1 MTGNGPRGA
10 DASKKKIIKLYS
22 HRALILDG
30 AVKMPGK
37 YDAKSN
43 LNEEEKIVTML
54 IFFCRQNHRLN
65 VENACEAGRC
75 SLTYSVRCAQSPRLN
90 FTSPNSQTRKVSK
103 NSATISQR
111 FPFNKWKLS
120 VLLHHFI
127 HDEPSVMG
135 LLNKNVSGA
144 GVNLF

>member
-1 MTGNGPRGA
+1 
-10 DASKKKIIKLYS
+10 
-22 HRALILDG
+22 
-30 AVKMPGK
+30 
-37 YDAKSN
+37 
-43 LNEEEKIVTML
+43 ML
-54 IFFCRQNHRLN
+54 IFGRQNRRLN

-103 NSATISQR
+103 KSATISQR
-111 FPFNKWKLS
+111 FPLNKWKLS

>member
-1 MTGNGPRGA
+1 MSSVDGLNIQGEKYWNGAGR
-10 DASKKKIIKLYS
+10 
-22 HRALILDG
+22 
-30 AVKMPGK
+30 
-37 YDAKSN
+37 
-43 LNEEEKIVTML
+43 VTTMC
-54 IFFCRQNHRLN
+54 IFCRQNGGLN

-75 SLTYSVRCAQSPRLN
+75 SLTYSLRCAQSPRLN

-111 FPFNKWKLS
+111 FPPNKWKLS